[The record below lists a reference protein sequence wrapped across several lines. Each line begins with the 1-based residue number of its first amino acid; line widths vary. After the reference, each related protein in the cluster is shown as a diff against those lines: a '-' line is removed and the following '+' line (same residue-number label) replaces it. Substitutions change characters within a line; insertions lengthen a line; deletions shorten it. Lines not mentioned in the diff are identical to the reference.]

1 MPLPRAELEEIG
13 FVAIREAGDIALM
26 RLDLRGLITVSA
38 SKTSLLDRVREE
50 IATRCTKRVPARS

>member
-1 MPLPRAELEEIG
+1 MPLPRAEQEEVG
-13 FVAIREAGDIALM
+13 FVAMREAGDLELM
-26 RLDLRGLITVSA
+26 RLDLRRFTTVPA